1 MHTRYSDGALRPEEI
16 VSESASNGIE
26 VMAITDHDITA
37 GYNEGKREADAW
49 DVKLLTGVEISTP
62 NYHILGLDFDID
74 NKGLQDLLSYS
85 RECQEEIVRR
95 RSEKLQEVGIPITVD
110 KVKQYFPESRLGK
123 VNLTITLMK
132 DPDCRE
138 FYQGMNLRDVLRNYL
153 SKGTVGGNIE
163 YPAEV
168 TPKQAIEAIHEANGV
183 AIIAHPAK
191 DVKDM
196 KELDELVKLGINGLE
211 IQPNFIE
218 DYDEF
223 KEYAL
228 EHKLLVTYGS
238 DYHGPRLS
246 IRPILERG
254 YNQVEQ
260 FWRDKE

>member
-1 MHTRYSDGALRPEEI
+1 
-16 VSESASNGIE
+16 
-26 VMAITDHDITA
+26 
-37 GYNEGKREADAW
+37 
-49 DVKLLTGVEISTP
+49 
-62 NYHILGLDFDID
+62 
-74 NKGLQDLLSYS
+74 
-85 RECQEEIVRR
+85 
-95 RSEKLQEVGIPITVD
+95 
-110 KVKQYFPESRLGK
+110 